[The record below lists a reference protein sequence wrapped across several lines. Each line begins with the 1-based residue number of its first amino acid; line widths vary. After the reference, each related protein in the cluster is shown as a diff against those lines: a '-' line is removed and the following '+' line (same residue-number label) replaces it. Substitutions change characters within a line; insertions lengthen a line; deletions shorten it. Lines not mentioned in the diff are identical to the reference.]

1 MKSSPMLTIQ
11 YLEDS
16 PTLDQLDL
24 KAVVNKLRAAAERL
38 PITHLLIGWNV
49 PPFLLD
55 ACRSEAE
62 RLGIRFLRWHPLLTA
77 DKRFRLDPTW
87 QTEGLMGDKLVGYHG
102 MPEFTFFCPN
112 HPAVQEA
119 VYKQLIKLVRQGVYQ
134 GFFLD
139 RVRFPSPSTNPA
151 SDLGCFCEHCQ
162 RKAAEV
168 GLDLGNVQRGILQQ
182 IQDEKGRISLTNS
195 LLSGQTNP
203 EDSDQ
208 ALVVRQFL
216 AFRKRSVRDFL
227 ALIVQP
233 LRDTQMEIGLDCFS
247 PSLTHMVGQDLH
259 ALSDLV
265 DWIKLM
271 TYAHTLGPAGLPYE
285 LSGFLSYINNST
297 KLNEKQSLDFI
308 SQSIDLRLPNDR
320 ASLIHD
326 GLSSLTLEREVK
338 HGIELCSAPLLA
350 GIELVELEGVTQLSP
365 YQIKVDLTAVKQAK
379 PAGLAISWD
388 LLNIPLDRLDLV
400 RQVYLSN

>member
-1 MKSSPMLTIQ
+1 MLTIQ

-24 KAVVNKLRAAAERL
+24 KAVVNKLCAAAERL

-49 PPFLLD
+49 PLFLLD

-62 RLGIRFLRWHPLLTA
+62 RLGIHFLRWHPLLTT
-77 DKRFRLDPTW
+77 DKRFRPNPTW

-119 VYKQLIKLVRQGVYQ
+119 VYKHLLVLVRQGIYQ

-139 RVRFPSPSTNPA
+139 RVRFPSPSTHPV

-162 RKAAEV
+162 RKSVEV
-168 GLDLGNVQRGILQQ
+168 GLDLRNVQRRILQQ

-208 ALVVRQFL
+208 GLVVSQFL

-233 LRDTQMEIGLDCFS
+233 LRDAQMEIGLDCFS

-259 ALSDLV
+259 ALSELV

-285 LSGFLSYINNST
+285 LSGFLSYLNSST
-297 KLNEKQSLDFI
+297 KLNEKQTLDLI
-308 SQSIDLRLPNDR
+308 SQSIGLPLPNDR
-320 ASLIHD
+320 VSLIQD
-326 GLSSLTLEREVK
+326 GLSSLALEREVK
-338 HGIELCSAPLLA
+338 HGIELCSSPLLA

-388 LLNIPLDRLDLV
+388 LLNISLERLDQV
-400 RQVYLSN
+400 RQVYLSI

>member
-1 MKSSPMLTIQ
+1 M
-11 YLEDS
+11 
-16 PTLDQLDL
+16 
-24 KAVVNKLRAAAERL
+24 
-38 PITHLLIGWNV
+38 
-49 PPFLLD
+49 
-55 ACRSEAE
+55 
-62 RLGIRFLRWHPLLTA
+62 
-77 DKRFRLDPTW
+77 
-87 QTEGLMGDKLVGYHG
+87 
-102 MPEFTFFCPN
+102 
-112 HPAVQEA
+112 
-119 VYKQLIKLVRQGVYQ
+119 
-134 GFFLD
+134 
-139 RVRFPSPSTNPA
+139 
-151 SDLGCFCEHCQ
+151 
-162 RKAAEV
+162 
-168 GLDLGNVQRGILQQ
+168 
-182 IQDEKGRISLTNS
+182 TNS

-208 ALVVRQFL
+208 ALVVSQFL

-233 LRDTQMEIGLDCFS
+233 LRDAQMEIGLDCFS

-259 ALSDLV
+259 ALSELV

-285 LSGFLSYINNST
+285 LSGFLSYLNNST
-297 KLNEKQSLDFI
+297 KLNEKQSLDLI
-308 SQSIDLRLPNDR
+308 SQSIDLRLPNNR

-326 GLSSLTLEREVK
+326 GLSSLALECEVR

-365 YQIKVDLTAVKQAK
+365 YQIKADLTAVKQAK

-388 LLNIPLDRLDLV
+388 LLKIPLDRLVQV